1 LHQHLDES
9 LLRAADIGACLFS
22 LFIRRIQAGDVAV
35 KIGQIMLLPAIRIDD
50 GARLHEAIQ

>member
-1 LHQHLDES
+1 VFFIARD
-9 LLRAADIGACLFS
+9 ACLFS

-35 KIGQIMLLPAIRIDD
+35 KIGQIMLLPATRIDD

>member
-1 LHQHLDES
+1 MNWPQRFNSET
-9 LLRAADIGACLFS
+9 CLFS